1 MMRLFSYLK
10 HKNTKLKWWIHFQPM
25 TNLIQVQPMT
35 NTVSTNDKYKFNQ
48 WQIQFRPMTNTC
60 STNDKYSFNQSSPKL
75 AVADAAIIISV
86 NCSNHLPDFL
96 IRHLKISHKIFWQ
109 EIMIKTLLTFS
120 NYSVCE
126 KHCDFFQSC
135 EGNVK
140 AGWAVILSAEAERVN
155 GLPRAV
161 PNCIQPSYLSKF
173 QIYLF
178 KLLIIFVNMGFR
190 GLLQIAYNHHI
201 CPNCKYIYSNCKLY
215 LSTWASEG
223 CSKLHTTI
231 IQIVFWCICP
241 NHKVDLLNCK
251 LYLSN
256 GHFKGW
262 CKLCWLAQNHHSE
275 FFQF

>member
-1 MMRLFSYLK
+1 MMHLFSYLK

-25 TNLIQVQPMT
+25 TNLIQFQPMT
-35 NTVSTNDKYKFNQ
+35 NTVSTNDKYSFNQ

-75 AVADAAIIISV
+75 AVADAAITISV
-86 NCSNHLPDFL
+86 NCSNHLPYFL
-96 IRHLKISHKIFWQ
+96 VRHLKISHKIFWQ

-120 NYSVCE
+120 NYSVRK

-155 GLPRAV
+155 GLPRAA
-161 PNCIQPSYLSKF
+161 PNCIH
-173 QIYLF
+173 
-178 KLLIIFVNMGFR
+178 
-190 GLLQIAYNHHI
+190 HHI

-251 LYLSN
+251 LYLSKSQSR
-256 GHFKGW
+256 FI
-262 CKLCWLAQNHHSE
+262 KLQTIFVNWA
-275 FFQF
+275 F